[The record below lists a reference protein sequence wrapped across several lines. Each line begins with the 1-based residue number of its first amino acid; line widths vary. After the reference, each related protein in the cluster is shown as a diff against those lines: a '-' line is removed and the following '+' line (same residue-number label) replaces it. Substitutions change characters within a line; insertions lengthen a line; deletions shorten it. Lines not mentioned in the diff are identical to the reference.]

1 LRWREEIIL
10 LEEEMRRAV
19 DFSRTMSCYW
29 KARKVQSHRVETTP
43 SYILEGIRAYAIEQS
58 ETEELRA
65 NTWGSAWRGIRAKA
79 KEVLEKALK
88 EDIEEDFDLSEVIVP
103 DIDSLDIDI

>member
-1 LRWREEIIL
+1 
-10 LEEEMRRAV
+10 MANH
-19 DFSRTMSCYW
+19 W
-29 KARKVQSHRVETTP
+29 KARKAQSHRAEITP
-43 SYILEGIRAYAIEQS
+43 SHVLEGIRAYAIEQS

-65 NTWGSAWRGIRAKA
+65 NTWGSSWRGIRAKA

-88 EDIEEDFDLSEVIVP
+88 EDIEEDIDLSEVIVP